1 MCENAS
7 ASTSKSPG
15 KIFSS
20 LMSASRDHSRAKDA
34 DMLLWQKNENFGGKS
49 DKGDGAGGREQ
60 CISLRFPAQLKPSPQ
75 RLQAMAGTF

>member
-20 LMSASRDHSRAKDA
+20 LISASRDHSRAKDA
-34 DMLLWQKNENFGGKS
+34 ALAKILKIFGGKS